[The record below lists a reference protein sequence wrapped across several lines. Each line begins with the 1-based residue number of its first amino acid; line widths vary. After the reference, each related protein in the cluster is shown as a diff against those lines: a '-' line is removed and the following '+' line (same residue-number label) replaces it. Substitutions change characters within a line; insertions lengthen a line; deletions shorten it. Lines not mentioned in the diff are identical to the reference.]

1 MDRRKMMEC
10 FNEFPIYGITAEA
23 LSAGRSNMEVVQE
36 MLEGGICLVQYRE
49 KTKSARQRYQ
59 ECLVL
64 KELVHS
70 YGAVFIVDD
79 FVDLALAVDADG
91 VHIGQDDLPPEAV
104 RRLLGPDKVIG
115 WSTHNPAQLQAA
127 NRLAGIIDY
136 VGCGPVF
143 ATNTKAGAVPVG
155 LEYIKYAKEN
165 TALPFVAIG
174 GIKECNIQDVR
185 EAGATNVCA
194 VSEIV
199 SAENIRGKVL
209 EMAGLMGWVK

>member
-1 MDRRKMMEC
+1 MDRRMAMEC
-10 FNEFPIYGITAEA
+10 FDAFPIYGITAEA
-23 LSAGRSNMEVVQE
+23 MSEGRSNMEVVKE
-36 MLEGGICLVQYRE
+36 MLEGGVRFVQYRE
-49 KTKSARQRYQ
+49 KSKSGLARYE
-59 ECLVL
+59 ECLAL

-70 YGAVFIVDD
+70 YGAAFIVDD
-79 FVDLALAVDADG
+79 FVDLAMAVDADG
-91 VHIGQDDLPPEAV
+91 VHIGQDDLPPETV

-115 WSTHNPAQLQAA
+115 WSTHGPEQLQSA

-143 ATNTKAGAVPVG
+143 ATQTKAAAVPVG

-174 GIKECNIQDVR
+174 GIKEYNIQEVK
-185 EAGATNVCA
+185 EAGASHICV

-199 SAENIRGKVL
+199 SAENIRAKVQQL
-209 EMAGLMGWVK
+209 AGLMG